1 MCQGSFTLK
10 MSDNHQFRPMNLS
23 NADLIEKSLS
33 RVSLNFK
40 DTATA
45 EGEEEGDFAFIDSVP
60 LGLQFAIN
68 M

>member
-1 MCQGSFTLK
+1 
-10 MSDNHQFRPMNLS
+10 MNLS

-40 DTATA
+40 QSAT
-45 EGEEEGDFAFIDSVP
+45 EGEEVEGDFAFIDSVP